1 MRGEAEILRYTL
13 QFNVYIW
20 FNWRHS
26 RTRANLCFARFLPAT
41 FSQFDFEA
49 CPMFNRNAFERDKR
63 RQAAAQ
69 GQDAQLKSLAH
80 DLNVASYQ
88 YDYGYQWTWLG
99 MPIIQLPP
107 DILAVQEILWEAR
120 PTLVIETGVAWGGS
134 IVFYASILQLIGEGR
149 VVGIDSV
156 LPDENRREILKYPF
170 SHRITLLNGSS
181 IADETLA
188 AVRDLVRPDDRVMV
202 MLDSNHTHDHVLAE
216 LRRYAPLVSK
226 DQYLVVSDTC
236 VEYFPDQVPRKRP
249 WGPGANPLTALRA
262 YLAET
267 DRFAVD
273 EHIDNKLL
281 LTYTPH
287 GYLRC
292 VK

>member
-1 MRGEAEILRYTL
+1 M
-13 QFNVYIW
+13 
-20 FNWRHS
+20 
-26 RTRANLCFARFLPAT
+26 
-41 FSQFDFEA
+41 FD
-49 CPMFNRNAFERDKR
+49 RKSFERDKR

-69 GQDAQLKSLAH
+69 AGDARLKTLAH
-80 DLNVASYQ
+80 DFNVASYL

-99 MPIIQLPP
+99 MPIIQLPS
-107 DILAVQEILWEAR
+107 DILTVQEILWETR

-134 IVFYASILQLIGEGR
+134 IVFYASILQLLGEGR

-156 LPDENRREILKYPF
+156 LPDENRGEILKYPF
-170 SHRITLLNGSS
+170 SHRITLLKGSS
-181 IADETLA
+181 VADETFA
-188 AVRDLVRPDDRVMV
+188 QVRDMVRPDDRVMV

-216 LRRYAPLVSK
+216 LRLYAPLVTK
-226 DQYLVVSDTC
+226 GQFLVVSDTH

-249 WGPGANPLTALRA
+249 WGPGSNPFTALQA
-262 YLAET
+262 YMTES

-273 EHIDNKLL
+273 EYIDNKLL

-292 VK
+292 MK